1 MWGASMGYERPLYF
15 HKSQD
20 ESYGG
25 VSPGG
30 VVEHTL
36 YGDVV
41 RSLVLGQRC
50 GVCSY
55 ELLCSLSTH

>member
-1 MWGASMGYERPLYF
+1 MSPLYPRLEEEAVWGASMGYERPLYF

-20 ESYGG
+20 EAYGG

-41 RSLVLGQRC
+41 GFRFTLYILF
-50 GVCSY
+50 
-55 ELLCSLSTH
+55 